1 MDKKSRE
8 EHTIKHNTRKS
19 DCKDIYFFR
28 HCIIKREKMMQF
40 HIFYFILLQKSNY
53 KRQINDFQ
61 EYLASL
67 DYLEFL
73 EFQIIWNKVM
83 GLTL

>member
-1 MDKKSRE
+1 
-8 EHTIKHNTRKS
+8 
-19 DCKDIYFFR
+19 
-28 HCIIKREKMMQF
+28 MQF

-73 EFQIIWNKVM
+73 EFLDYLEYSYGAHPLRMSPITIDKLFFQNKKKITSR
-83 GLTL
+83 L